1 MESSTLEYI
10 TAQNCNLTKIGSNLD
25 SKGYGLATRLDFP
38 DKERFSVAILKY
50 IENGKLDELKEK
62 YWRGTVFVFIV
73 V

>member
-50 IENGKLDELKEK
+50 IENGKLDEMKEK
-62 YWRGTVFVFIV
+62 WWRGIDFFYVTI
-73 V
+73 

>member
-1 MESSTLEYI
+1 M
-10 TAQNCNLTKIGSNLD
+10 D